1 MVISMS
7 DQNRIKPNYFFVFQ
21 NKSFVE
27 ESEES
32 YLWAPKKTLTG
43 QKVSHWE
50 LMTEVEEGDYI
61 IHSFQKQIKA
71 ISIAKSSAYT
81 FDNPK
86 EDAEQWMP
94 DGWKIDT
101 EYFIIKKP
109 IITSDYKEAIKSL
122 QPTKN
127 APFNKLGKGNTGYLF
142 RANKDLFDFIVNQTN
157 SRFDTQEEKRVFSDF
172 CGIGY
177 YDTEP
182 IMDEKVIQEINQN
195 PWPLIESVDYK
206 ATPIEKPVA
215 IQSSG
220 RITYKRDPI
229 VSKRALARA
238 EFKCEIS
245 ENHPSFLRRL
255 TNQQYTEPHH
265 LIPMSQQGEFDYS
278 LDVEANIVSL
288 CSNCHNQI
296 HYGEGS
302 AEMIK
307 SLFEKRKGEL
317 KKATVDI
324 TLEALLAIYFLE
336 DYMD

>member
-1 MVISMS
+1 MS
-7 DQNRIKPNYFFVFQ
+7 DQNRKKPNYFFVFQ

-32 YLWAPKKTLTG
+32 YLWAPKKTLDG
-43 QKVSHWE
+43 KKVSHWG
-50 LMTEVEEGDYI
+50 LMTEVEEGDYV

-86 EDAEQWMP
+86 ENAEQWMP

-101 EYFIIKKP
+101 EYFIIDKP
-109 IITSDYKEAIKSL
+109 IITSDHREAIKSL

-142 RANKDLFDFIVNQTN
+142 RANKDFFDFIVKQTAVQI
-157 SRFDTQEEKRVFSDF
+157 DTLEEKRKFLNF
-172 CGIGY
+172 CASSIIY
-177 YDTEP
+177 E
-182 IMDEKVIQEINQN
+182 IESEMDDRVIEEINQN
-195 PWPLIESVDYK
+195 PWPSLEIVDYYPSPK
-206 ATPIEKPVA
+206 VRPTAV
-215 IQSSG
+215 QNSG
-220 RITYKRDPI
+220 RITYVREPM

-238 EFKCEIS
+238 KYKCEIDES
-245 ENHPSFLRRL
+245 HHSFTRRF
-255 TNQQYTEPHH
+255 TNQQYMEPHH

-302 AEMIK
+302 
-307 SLFEKRKGEL
+307 FEKIKLLYGKRKDEL
-317 KKATVDI
+317 KKAKVAI
-324 TLEALLAIYFLE
+324 TLENLLSFYNLE
-336 DYMD
+336 FKID

>member
-1 MVISMS
+1 MS
-7 DQNRIKPNYFFVFQ
+7 KKNHKSPNYFFVFQ
-21 NKSFVE
+21 NKSFIE
-27 ESEES
+27 ESRES
-32 YLWAPKKTLTG
+32 YLWAPKRTLSG

-50 LMTEVEEGDYI
+50 LMTEVEEEDYI

-71 ISIAKSSAYT
+71 ISKAKSKAYT
-81 FDNPK
+81 FENPK
-86 EDAEQWMP
+86 ENAEQWMP

-101 EYFIIKKP
+101 DYFIIYKP
-109 IITSDYKEAIKSL
+109 IITSDYREIIKL
-122 QPTKN
+122 IQPSSN

-142 RANKDLFDFIVNQTN
+142 KANKDLFDFFVNQTI
-157 SRFDTQEEKRVFSDF
+157 SRFDTQEEKRIFSDF
-172 CGIGY
+172 CGLS
-177 YDTEP
+177 YDIESR
-182 IMDEKVIQEINQN
+182 MDDKVIEEINQN

-206 ATPIEKPVA
+206 ATPIEKPAA

-245 ENHPSFLRRL
+245 DNHPSFLRRL
-255 TNQQYTEPHH
+255 SSQFYTEPHH

-307 SLFEKRKGEL
+307 SLFEKRISEL
-317 KKATVDI
+317 REAKIEI
-324 TLEALLAIYFLE
+324 TSDDLLAIYYLS
-336 DYMD
+336 DYLD

>member
-1 MVISMS
+1 MISMS
-7 DQNRIKPNYFFVFQ
+7 EQNRKKPNYFFVFQ

-32 YLWAPKKTLTG
+32 YLWAPKKTLNG

-61 IHSFQKQIKA
+61 VHSFQKQIKA
-71 ISIAKSSAYT
+71 ISKAKSSAYT

-109 IITSDYKEAIKSL
+109 IITSYHREAIKSL

-142 RANKDLFDFIVNQTN
+142 RANKDFFDFIVNQTAIQI
-157 SRFDTQEEKRVFSDF
+157 DDLEEKKKFLDF
-172 CGIGY
+172 CASNII
-177 YDTEP
+177 YDIESE
-182 IMDEKVIQEINQN
+182 MDDRVIEEINQN
-195 PWPLIESVDYK
+195 PWPSLEIVDYYPSPK
-206 ATPIEKPVA
+206 VRPTAV
-215 IQSSG
+215 QNSG
-220 RITYKRDPI
+220 RITYVREPM

-238 EFKCEIS
+238 KYKCEIDES
-245 ENHPSFLRRL
+245 HLSFTRRF
-255 TNQQYTEPHH
+255 TNQQYMEPHH
-265 LIPMSQQGEFDYS
+265 LIPMSHQGEFDYS
-278 LDVEANIVSL
+278 IDVEANIISL

-296 HYGEGS
+296 HYGENLEELVRILYE
-302 AEMIK
+302 A
-307 SLFEKRKGEL
+307 RKKE
-317 KKATVDI
+317 
-324 TLEALLAIYFLE
+324 LE
-336 DYMD
+336 DAGVGVSLEYLISCY